1 MSETIRVVGA
11 AIDTSKLTLYK
22 DTGETVVIPQGDP
35 RIRKILDTVIPEIKA
50 KGFANINLME
60 PNHYA
65 EVEKSSNGLVRFF
78 RVAKEKLAKF
88 FSDEPSVVGDTS
100 GKSQVQQDTVSTL
113 EAVSP
118 TNADLYSRVV
128 DEIMA
133 HAKPAVSSEDLAET
147 DTVVAVV
154 GNKVVP
160 DAEKLKVQVYHASS
174 TKNAKGLEAFLLRV
188 PELSAKRRHSA
199 KDLMRFMERGD
210 LPLADDGSIIVY
222 KVLKKR
228 TLNDYPGMG
237 LVDCHTGKV
246 PQGVG
251 VEVRMDESL
260 VDPNRSNECSNGL
273 HIARRDYI
281 RSFTGDV
288 CVLARIKPEDVI
300 AVPQHDANK
309 MRVCAYEIL
318 AMLTPDQYASLNQ
331 GRPITDTEEGQALL
345 AKAIA
350 GDFPPPHTRVVVGG
364 HKGTNISL
372 EKLSEIEPEKAL
384 NLNEPIQE
392 FEGTGTAQALNI
404 DSHKLSAPAVNPLD
418 IQKEKEAVVV
428 TPAVPVENT
437 PTKEEEKMISTNTAS
452 TPNTL
457 PATAPVAEETKQPIQ
472 APSAKASPRE
482 KMAVTLERFQ
492 KATAEDDRHL
502 QKKWAR
508 EAIQIKRDAKKSWG
522 ILGVS
527 DDLSKQ
533 FAKLTAND

>member
-1 MSETIRVVGA
+1 MSETTRIVGA

-22 DTGETVVIPQGDP
+22 DTGETVVILQGDP

-50 KGFANINLME
+50 KGFATINLTE

-65 EVEKSSNGLVRFF
+65 EVEKSSNGLIRFF

-88 FSDEPSVVGDTS
+88 FSDDSSVVGDTS
-100 GKSQVQQDTVSTL
+100 GKNQVQQDTVSTP
-113 EAVSP
+113 EAASP
-118 TNADLYSRVV
+118 TNADPYSHAVN
-128 DEIMA
+128 EIMA

-222 KVLKKR
+222 KVLRKK
-228 TLNDYPGMG
+228 TTGDYPGMG
-237 LVDCHTGKV
+237 LVDCHTGNV

-281 RSFTGDV
+281 RYFTGDV

-318 AMLTPDQYASLNQ
+318 AMLTSDQYASLNQ
-331 GRPITDTEEGQALL
+331 GRPITDTAEGQALL

-372 EKLSEIEPEKAL
+372 VKLSEIEPEKAL
-384 NLNEPIQE
+384 TLNEPIKE

-404 DSHKLSAPAVNPLD
+404 DSYKLSAPVVSPLD
-418 IQKEKEAVVV
+418 IQKEKEAVVAAP
-428 TPAVPVENT
+428 TAPTENAPAK
-437 PTKEEEKMISTNTAS
+437 KEEEMISPNTAT
-452 TPNTL
+452 TPDTPL
-457 PATAPVAEETKQPIQ
+457 ATPASGTKGT
-472 APSAKASPRE
+472 PRE

-492 KATAEDDRHL
+492 KATAENDRHL